1 MKNLRIS
8 FIFISSIGLCA
19 SCELNELDNYE
30 APDAGLYGQIIDDET
45 GEPVQQDIVRGSVI
59 QITEHGYDPVSP
71 QYLVIK
77 NDGTY
82 ANSRL
87 FANTYTVQPVRGN
100 FKVMDAQE
108 VQING
113 QTKLDFRV
121 TPYIRIKDAE
131 INVDDNI
138 ITASFRLEQTSVNNI
153 LKIGLYAH
161 PDPHV
166 GQPMQVAKAEVNV
179 NAVADP
185 NQVYTIELD
194 MFSDP
199 DLQEDKEYFFRIGAL
214 IDVPEAKYN
223 YAPSLRIK
231 L

>member
-1 MKNLRIS
+1 MNKLKIAL
-8 FIFISSIGLCA
+8 ILTGVVGLMS

-45 GEPVQQDIVRGSVI
+45 GEPVQQDIIRGSVI
-59 QITEHGYDPVSP
+59 EIIEHGYDPVSP

-82 ANSRL
+82 ANTRL
-87 FANTYTVQPVRGN
+87 FSNTYTVQPVRGN
-100 FKVMDAQE
+100 FKVLDAQE

-113 QTKLDFRV
+113 QTQLDFRV
-121 TPYIRIKDAE
+121 TPYIRIKDAD
-131 INVDDNI
+131 ISVDDGI
-138 ITASFRLEQTSVNNI
+138 VTASFRLEQTSVNNI
-153 LKIGLYAH
+153 LKIGLYAN

-179 NAVADP
+179 NAVVDP
-185 NQVYTIELD
+185 NQVFTIELD

-199 DLQEDKEYFFRIGAL
+199 DLQEGKEYFFRIGAL

-223 YAPSLRIK
+223 YAPSVRLE